1 MQSLY
6 GDIVGSVLREVP
18 HKTKVLPDFTSLT
31 KYFKENS
38 WVNEPLQTLI
48 ERIEKA
54 FKTATLVSS
63 IKKIPAHR
71 RPVFNTQSRRK
82 SANSLVNHI
91 QCRVSYLSNLEPIQ
105 LYEHVLSIYPEFN
118 LFQSQ
123 CGELIEIILK
133 HEYGNNVVDVVSTTS
148 VERQQAT
155 KDKQA
160 AKV

>member
-1 MQSLY
+1 M
-6 GDIVGSVLREVP
+6 
-18 HKTKVLPDFTSLT
+18 
-31 KYFKENS
+31 
-38 WVNEPLQTLI
+38 
-48 ERIEKA
+48 
-54 FKTATLVSS
+54 
-63 IKKIPAHR
+63 
-71 RPVFNTQSRRK
+71 
-82 SANSLVNHI
+82 NHI

-155 KDKQA
+155 KDKRA
-160 AKV
+160 AKVKSDRRAQKEEEIIQSKEKLSKIESEMQQTKRVGEWRQEGAVRIGNFDSGEPYFSSKAI